1 MYKFL
6 FLFDRKELKCK
17 KYGKILK
24 DLKVVIKLAIY
35 GNIKSLKRIVKT
47 GRNGHRVIQESI
59 IKPRIDKRGYK
70 IVSLRIY
77 PQKYFL
83 SLHRLVAETFIPNPN
98 DYPVINHIDGNPSN
112 NNVKNLEW
120 CTQSYN
126 VKCAFKCG
134 KAKPFINTY
143 ETRNGKLPCTPIK
156 VLQYSLNNEFIKEY
170 SSIKEASVIT
180 KTSSKGISLCCRNL
194 QKTANNFHWRY
205 ADK

>member
-1 MYKFL
+1 M
-6 FLFDRKELKCK
+6 
-17 KYGKILK
+17 
-24 DLKVVIKLAIY
+24 KVVIKLAIC
-35 GNIKSLKRIVKT
+35 GNVKSLKRTVKT

-77 PQKYFL
+77 SQKYFL
-83 SLHRLVAETFIPNPN
+83 SLHRLVAKTFIPNPN

-134 KAKPFINTY
+134 KAKPFISTY

-180 KTSSKGISLCCRNL
+180 KTSSKGISLCCRSL